1 MAWEA
6 QVLASLTEES
16 YADRRVTPM
25 TTSLAGRRV
34 LTVLALVVPLAIAW
48 PAARQQ
54 TASSPAD
61 AFDVRDVM
69 IPARD
74 GVKLHTKIFSP
85 KNQPGPLPMLMR
97 RTPYGI
103 EGAGGA
109 FERVYKALA
118 DEGYIFVFQDI
129 RGKFGSEGQFVMQ
142 RPARTPGDTSAL
154 DEGTDTYDTI
164 EWLLKN
170 VPNHNGRVGMLGVS
184 YDGWTTIMG
193 AIEPHPALKAISPQA
208 SPSDMWIGDDFH
220 HNGAFRLSYAFEYA
234 AMMESGKDVQQFQFD
249 RYDTF
254 DWYLDLGPLA
264 NANIRYLREKIPT
277 WNDFVA
283 HPDYDAFWKRQ
294 TMVPHLKS
302 VKVPTL
308 NVAGWWD
315 QEDFYGP
322 VAIYETL
329 EKVDKDNLNFLVVG
343 PWNHGGWTR
352 AGDGL
357 GPIKFGADTAEYF
370 RDHIQAPFF
379 AYFLKDKGTRD
390 FPEAQTFESGTNRW
404 RKWEAWP
411 PKGPATTSLYFGAGE
426 RLGIGKP
433 VPGGGS
439 GSAAD
444 SGSGGASPAASA
456 RAPADYDEFISDPAH
471 PVPYRHRP
479 IQPTYFPGGS
489 KWSTWLVEDQRFVD
503 DRADVLS
510 WESAPLTADMTIAGE
525 VMAHLLASTTGTDA
539 DWIVKLIDVYPED
552 YPQDW
557 NLAGYQLMVSNEVF
571 RGRYRNGIEKPAPIP
586 AGQVQEY
593 TFSLHTQNYTFLK
606 GHRVMVQVQSSWFP
620 LIDRNPQTFT
630 KTIFEARDQDF
641 VKATHRIYHSAK
653 FPSRVDVQVVK

>member
-1 MAWEA
+1 MKHGLLLPAA
-6 QVLASLTEES
+6 IVLT
-16 YADRRVTPM
+16 
-25 TTSLAGRRV
+25 LAGF
-34 LTVLALVVPLAIAW
+34 IG
-48 PAARQQ
+48 PAAQ
-54 TASSPAD
+54 TQTPPPEAER
-61 AFDVRDVM
+61 FTVQDVM

-74 GVKLHTKIFSP
+74 GIRLHTKIFAP
-85 KNQPGPLPMLMR
+85 RNQPGPLPFLLR
-97 RTPYGI
+97 RTPYGVD
-103 EGAGGA
+103 GAAGA
-109 FERVYKALA
+109 FARAYKTLA

-129 RGKFGSEGQFVMQ
+129 RGKFRSEGTFVMQ
-142 RPARTPGDTSAL
+142 RPARAPGDKTSL

-193 AIEPHPALKAISPQA
+193 AVEPHPALKAISPQA
-208 SPSDMWIGDDFH
+208 SPADMWLGDDFH

-234 AMMESGKDVQQFQFD
+234 AMMESGKEVQPFQFD

-264 NANIRYLREKIPT
+264 NANRQYLHEKIPT

-294 TMVPHLKS
+294 TMVPHLRS
-302 VKVPTL
+302 VLVPTL

-322 VAIYETL
+322 LAIYEAL
-329 EKVDKDNLNFLVVG
+329 EKHDTAGLNYLVVG

-352 AGDGL
+352 TGDSL
-357 GPIKFGADTAEYF
+357 GPIGFGSDTAAYF
-370 RDHIQAPFF
+370 RDQVQAPFF
-379 AYFLKDKGTRD
+379 AYFLKDTGARD
-390 FPEAQTFESGTNRW
+390 FPEALTFESGSNRW
-404 RKWEAWP
+404 RKWTSWP
-411 PKGPATTSLYFGAGE
+411 PREAKMASLYFGSGE
-426 RLGIGKP
+426 ALSL
-433 VPGGGS
+433 PGDE
-439 GSAAD
+439 AR
-444 SGSGGASPAASA
+444 SGGRSRSG
-456 RAPADYDEFISDPAH
+456 APSEGGTAKRSSDFDEFVSDPAH

-479 IQPTYFPGGS
+479 IQATYFPGGS

-510 WESAPLTADMTIAGE
+510 WETGPLQEAVTIAGE
-525 VMAHLLASTTGTDA
+525 VVAHLFASTTGTDA
-539 DWIVKLIDVYPED
+539 DWIVKLIDVYPEA

-571 RGRYRNGIEKPAPIP
+571 RGRYRNGFEKPAPIP

-593 TFSLHTQNYTFLK
+593 KFSLHTQNYTFK
-606 GHRVMVQVQSSWFP
+606 QGHRIMVQVQSTWFP
-620 LIDRNPQTFT
+620 LIDRNPQSFT
-630 KTIFEARDQDF
+630 RSIFDARDQDF
-641 VKATHRIYHSAK
+641 VKATHRIHRSERY
-653 FPSRVDVQVVK
+653 PSRVDVQVVK